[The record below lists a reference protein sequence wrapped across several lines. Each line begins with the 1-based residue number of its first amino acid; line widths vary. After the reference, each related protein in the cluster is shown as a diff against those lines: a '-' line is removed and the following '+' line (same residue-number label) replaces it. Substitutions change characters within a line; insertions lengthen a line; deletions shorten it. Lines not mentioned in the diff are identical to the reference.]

1 MWIRN
6 AWYVAAWADEV
17 TADALLNRIYL
28 GTPVILYRTADGGL
42 VAMEDRCCHRHA
54 PLSKGRLEGDDIRCM
69 YHGLKF
75 APSGKCTEIPGEE
88 KVPPQMKVA
97 TFPVAERDSLVW
109 IWLGDPALAN
119 EGDIVHCPRLTEP
132 GWRHQQG
139 YLRYDTDY
147 RLIVD
152 NLLDLTHL
160 AYVHAGTIGQG
171 VAGRVRPDVAAAD
184 HGLHIRHV
192 WENDDPSPHHV
203 RAGGFSGKIDRWN
216 SYDWH
221 LRGNL
226 MVMDTGVAAAGTG
239 GPDGDRDGA
248 MLIQHLSALTPET
261 EHTTHYHFTSAY
273 DFALD
278 DDEIAAGFAASVVA
292 AFHED
297 KDIIEAQQKVID
309 LEPSRPMMVAPFDG
323 ALTQIRRRI
332 AEIVEQEAASGRLA
346 AE

>member
-75 APSGKCTEIPGEE
+75 APSGKCIEIPGEE

-160 AYVHAGTIGQG
+160 AYVR
-171 VAGRVRPDVAAAD
+171 RVRRLRA
-184 HGLHIRHV
+184 
-192 WENDDPSPHHV
+192 NPSTAV
-203 RAGGFSGKIDRWN
+203 TAYAST
-216 SYDWH
+216 H
-221 LRGNL
+221 LRAQRFHYL
-226 MVMDTGVAAAGTG
+226 IFATRPCSCRTPFAPAA
-239 GPDGDRDGA
+239 RDFPLHG
-248 MLIQHLSALTPET
+248 
-261 EHTTHYHFTSAY
+261 
-273 DFALD
+273 
-278 DDEIAAGFAASVVA
+278 
-292 AFHED
+292 
-297 KDIIEAQQKVID
+297 
-309 LEPSRPMMVAPFDG
+309 SRPPRTMH
-323 ALTQIRRRI
+323 
-332 AEIVEQEAASGRLA
+332 
-346 AE
+346 